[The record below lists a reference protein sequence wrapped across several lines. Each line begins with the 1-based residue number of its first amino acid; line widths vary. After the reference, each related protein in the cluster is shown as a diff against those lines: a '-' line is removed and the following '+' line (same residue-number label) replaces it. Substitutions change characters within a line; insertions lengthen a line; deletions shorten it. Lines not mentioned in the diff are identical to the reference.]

1 MLQEVRLKK
10 REERTL
16 EDWVP
21 EDCHGLNFF
30 EIDSSLKSLLEIY
43 LPKDLRDHMTPVFSE
58 LGEVAGN
65 RLDELSRIC
74 DRHVPVL
81 HQRDA
86 RGRNQDWIEF
96 HPAYREMEKIAYGD
110 FGIHCMSHKP
120 GVHGWPEK
128 MPPMAKY
135 VFTYLF
141 TQSEFGMMCPISVTD
156 TSYGLL
162 EKHGPK
168 EAMDK
173 FGWQMLSQDMDEIHM
188 GAQFMTE
195 KLGGSEVANFAVTAR
210 QDENGAWRLYGDKW
224 FCSCADA
231 EVTLVLARP
240 EGAPEGNSGLAIFAV
255 PRHLENGD
263 RNAYRIVRL
272 KDKMGT
278 KSMASGEIEYDG
290 AVGYPFGD
298 VGAKPNPGLKQMMD
312 QVVMSRLSH
321 GVRAAGMMR
330 RCLNESL
337 MMAQNREVFGET
349 IIHKPLLRRQLM
361 KLMLPT
367 EQALS
372 MMMHVATQLYKSD
385 QGDEKAKKLNRILTP
400 LLKFRTCRDNVDVA
414 GGALEIRGG
423 VGFIEDWVNPK
434 LVRDAYTGLLWE
446 GTSNINALDITG
458 RAVAR
463 SRAHIALA
471 DDLKERISD
480 AGDIPG
486 QFAGELSTL
495 VDRARDF
502 AEEVAVSGNETLAR
516 QASNALYHATT
527 ATLFATEGAALG
539 AKSMDARRLLLSR
552 MVIDTKLKPVDP
564 LKQGEGRFEVEAGKA
579 LLSADPVSL
588 DQARDILALP

>member
-1 MLQEVRLKK
+1 MFNANTLKK
-10 REERTL
+10 KEERSL
-16 EDWVP
+16 EDWVAP
-21 EDCHGLNFF
+21 DCHGLNFF
-30 EIDSSLKSLLEIY
+30 DIDSGLKSLLDVY
-43 LPKDLRDHMTPVFSE
+43 LPEDLRDHMTPVFQK
-58 LGEVAGN
+58 LGEIAGGE
-65 RLDELSRIC
+65 LDDLSRMS

-81 HQRDA
+81 HPRDA
-86 RGRNQDWIEF
+86 RGQNKEWIEF
-96 HPAYREMEKIAYGD
+96 HPSYTQMEKIAYGD
-110 FGIHCMSHKP
+110 FGIHCMSHKA

-195 KLGGSEVANFAVTAR
+195 KLGGSEVANLAVTAKYE
-210 QDENGAWRLYGDKW
+210 DGAWRLYGDKW
-224 FCSCADA
+224 FCSCVGA
-231 EVTLVLARP
+231 EVALVLARP

-255 PRHLENGD
+255 PRHLEDGS
-263 RNAYRIVRL
+263 RNDYRVVRL

-278 KSMASGEIEYDG
+278 KSMASGEIIFEG
-290 AVGYPFGD
+290 AKGYAFGD
-298 VGAKPNPGLKQMMD
+298 VGAKANPGLRQMMD

-330 RCLNESL
+330 RCLNEAL
-337 MMAQNREVFGET
+337 VTAQNREVFGEA
-349 IIHKPLLRRQLM
+349 IIEKPLLRRQLL

-372 MMMHVATQLYKSD
+372 MFMNVAVQLDKSNK
-385 QGDEKAKKLNRILTP
+385 GDKQAERLNRILTP

-414 GGALEIRGG
+414 GGALEVRGG
-423 VGFIEDWVNPK
+423 NGFIEDWVNPK

-446 GTSNINALDITG
+446 GTSNINALDIVG
-458 RAVAR
+458 RAVAKVG
-463 SRAHIALA
+463 AHKDLA
-471 DDLKERISD
+471 EDLKRRLDEAESL
-480 AGDIPG
+480 PG
-486 QFAGELSTL
+486 QYVGELKGL

-502 AEEVAVSGNETLAR
+502 ADEVGRTNNETLAR

-527 ATLFATEGAALG
+527 ATLFAEEGSILG
-539 AKSMDARRLLLSR
+539 KQGKDARRLLLSR
-552 MVIDTKLKPVDP
+552 LVMDTKLKPSDP
-564 LKQGEGRFEVEAGKA
+564 LAISETAFEVAAGNR
-579 LLSADPVSL
+579 LLSAEPVSL
-588 DQARDILALP
+588 EEATDLLQL